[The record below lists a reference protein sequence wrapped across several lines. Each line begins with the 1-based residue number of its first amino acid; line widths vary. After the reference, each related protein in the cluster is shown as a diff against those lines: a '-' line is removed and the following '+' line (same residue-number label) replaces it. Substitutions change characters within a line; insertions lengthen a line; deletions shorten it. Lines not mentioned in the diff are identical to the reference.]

1 MSHIETDDGDVVTV
15 EHGVTILATG
25 GGEAVPESY
34 GYGDSGRIMTQKE
47 LETKLAEAE
56 IDASSL
62 ETVVMIQC
70 VDCRE
75 EPRNYCSRV
84 CCAGTLKHARRLKE
98 LNPNLAVYV
107 LYRDMMSYGFTETY
121 FTQARREGV
130 IFIQYN
136 EDDKPAVE
144 IADNCISITAHEPI
158 LGQKVTIQADLLVLA
173 SGITPDLPAAL
184 ADMYGAT
191 VDGDG
196 FFSEAD
202 AKWRPVDA
210 LKEGV
215 FACGLALAPGNIPES
230 IASAKAAAGRA
241 LRILNHKTLPSGR
254 TTAKVRAALCSA
266 CGQCVEIC
274 PYGARHLDEEA
285 GTAVVNPVMCQGC
298 GACATICPNGAAIV
312 EGFTLGSMMA
322 VIDAVV

>member
-1 MSHIETDDGDVVTV
+1 
-15 EHGVTILATG
+15 
-25 GGEAVPESY
+25 
-34 GYGDSGRIMTQKE
+34 MTQRE
-47 LETKLAEAE
+47 LEMKLAGGE
-56 IDASSL
+56 IDAASL
-62 ETVVMIQC
+62 DAVTMIQC

-98 LNPNLAVYV
+98 LNPDLAVYV

-130 IFIQYN
+130 IFIQYDV
-136 EDDKPAVE
+136 DDKPVVE
-144 IADNCISITAHEPI
+144 IADDGVAITTDEPI
-158 LGQKVTIQADLLVLA
+158 LGRKVTIQADLLVLA
-173 SGITPDLPAAL
+173 SGIAPNLPADL
-184 ADMYGAT
+184 AEMYGAT

-202 AKWRPVDA
+202 VKWRPVDA

-241 LRILNHKTLPSGR
+241 LRILNHKTLPSGK

-266 CGQCVEIC
+266 CGQCIEIC

-322 VIDAVV
+322 VIDAAV